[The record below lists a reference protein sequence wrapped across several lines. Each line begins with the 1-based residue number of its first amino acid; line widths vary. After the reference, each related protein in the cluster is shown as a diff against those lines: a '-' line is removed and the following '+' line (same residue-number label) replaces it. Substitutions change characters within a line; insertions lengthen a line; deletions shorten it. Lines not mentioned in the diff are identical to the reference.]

1 MHKTMA
7 WLTAAALAALA
18 TAAAAQTPQ
27 PFYRGKDLR
36 LLISHP
42 PGGGYD
48 AYARLYAR
56 HLARHIPGAPTIVP
70 QNMPGAAGIVMAN
83 FLASQAPRDGLTI
96 GLGPGSIATA
106 ALFSA
111 RGARYDARKF
121 VWIGSMNSE
130 VGVSVAWHTAP
141 VKKAQDLFTTEL
153 IVAGAANT
161 DQSVLFPNALNKL
174 LGTKFRIIAGYGGSS
189 ETALALERG
198 EAQGIGGWNY
208 SSIQTNRPQWLRD
221 ATINILVQL
230 SLARHPDLPNVPTV
244 LEIARNDEERAV
256 LKLVF
261 AQSQM
266 GRALLAPPEIPE
278 EAARIQREAFASMM
292 KAPDFLAEAGR
303 SLMEINQPMPAA
315 EMTKLIEELH
325 GADPGVVKRAAELV
339 GN

>member
-1 MHKTMA
+1 MKHIIA
-7 WLTAAALAALA
+7 V
-18 TAAAAQTPQ
+18 
-27 PFYRGKDLR
+27 
-36 LLISHP
+36 LLENE
-42 PGGGYD
+42 
-48 AYARLYAR
+48 
-56 HLARHIPGAPTIVP
+56 PGALSRV
-70 QNMPGAAGIVMAN
+70 V
-83 FLASQAPRDGLTI
+83 
-96 GLGPGSIATA
+96 

-244 LEIARNDEERAV
+244 LEIARNDEERAAIR
-256 LKLVF
+256 KRAQDF
-261 AQSQM
+261 ADKGLEPFLPGALERWLTPAFRQAHPEAEAEIAA
-266 GRALLAPPEIPE
+266 GLRANNLTGYLRSYRIFAFSDDTLAP
-278 EAARIQREAFASMM
+278 
-292 KAPDFLAEAGR
+292 KAGGIR
-303 SLMEINQPMPAA
+303 
-315 EMTKLIEELH
+315 
-325 GADPGVVKRAAELV
+325 
-339 GN
+339 